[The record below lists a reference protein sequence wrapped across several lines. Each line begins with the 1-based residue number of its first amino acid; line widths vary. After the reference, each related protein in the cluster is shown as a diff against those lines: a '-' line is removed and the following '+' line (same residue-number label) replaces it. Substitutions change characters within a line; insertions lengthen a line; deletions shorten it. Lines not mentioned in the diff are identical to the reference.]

1 MGQGFPFGPALLQ
14 RAWAI
19 SCLNIL
25 HYLSSHLLP
34 LCCDTYL
41 KYQSLW
47 EPQWDI
53 WKLRNAGFMC
63 QHCVPSLCPFSL
75 HSSMQVVLDEKGIKR
90 GKKKKKV
97 WVGHQWLTWLKQ
109 NKNWKLCRREQNE
122 AEKESKHTNRTGEGR
137 ILKLITEMQKFLGDL
152 GWKKLLC
159 CLSCFQL
166 IDQLRKKE
174 PVKGLNS
181 ARRPF
186 TMPAWLQF
194 QS

>member
-1 MGQGFPFGPALLQ
+1 MSKWLSCRGQWQRAARQVGPPLGNRIGLVGQGFPFGPALLQ
-14 RAWAI
+14 RARAI

-63 QHCVPSLCPFSL
+63 QRCVPSLCPFSL

-90 GKKKKKV
+90 GK
-97 WVGHQWLTWLKQ
+97 
-109 NKNWKLCRREQNE
+109 
-122 AEKESKHTNRTGEGR
+122 
-137 ILKLITEMQKFLGDL
+137 
-152 GWKKLLC
+152 
-159 CLSCFQL
+159 
-166 IDQLRKKE
+166 RKKSLGGTSMADMVE
-174 PVKGLNS
+174 TEQKLK
-181 ARRPF
+181 AMQERTEWDRERIK
-186 TMPAWLQF
+186 AH
-194 QS
+194 